1 MNFKLT
7 IQVGQTTIEI
17 ADEASTQTEFFQRVS
32 FWTSLPAVGPNGE
45 DDLRIVARRTR
56 KNHIYYSIAS
66 PTAGQELRFGVHN
79 DETGRLYPK
88 QWEPIMYGQHAHD
101 EGDYSEED
109 RSEDRSGDKRSGDDR
124 ANVTNIKDPKGE
136 ATFRQLCA
144 AIKLAK
150 ATADDI
156 IESCRKEDGTVDWMK
171 AKQEARLA
179 IAS

>member
-17 ADEASTQTEFFQRVS
+17 QDEASTQAEFFQRVS
-32 FWTSLPAVGPNGE
+32 FWTSLPTVGPNGE
-45 DDLRIVARRTR
+45 DDLRIVARKTKR
-56 KNHIYYSIAS
+56 NHVYYSIAS
-66 PTAGQELRFGVHN
+66 PTAGQELAFGVHN
-79 DETGRLYPK
+79 DDTGRLFPK
-88 QWEPIMYGQHAHD
+88 RWEPILYGSQHHD
-101 EGDYSEED
+101 EDRNDED
-109 RSEDRSGDKRSGDDR
+109 RNDEDQGSNGS
-124 ANVTNIKDPKGE
+124 NVTRIDRNDPKGE
-136 ATFRQLCA
+136 TTFRQLCS

-156 IESCRKEDGTVDWMK
+156 VESCRREDGTVDWMK